1 MGKVYNIIK
10 YIMRLA
16 GHHKDFAKNQLNA
29 YIEDKLFNYVELL
42 LIKDRGV

>member
-10 YIMRLA
+10 YIMQLLECY
-16 GHHKDFAKNQLNA
+16 KDFTKNQLNA
-29 YIEDKLFNYVELL
+29 CIEDELFNYIELL

>member
-16 GHHKDFAKNQLNA
+16 GRRKDFVKNQLNA
-29 YIEDKLFNYVELL
+29 YIEDKLFNYAELL
-42 LIKDRGV
+42 LVKDRGV